1 MLRASALG
9 LQVVILFAVLAWAGH
24 WIDGRYDS
32 APWGTLAGIALGIS
46 GMVTTLLREGGMLK
60 SRAERER
67 DRKRDTDRDPD
78 RDGGGTRP
86 E

>member
-32 APWGTLAGIALGIS
+32 APWGTLAGIALGIF

-60 SRAERER
+60 SRAERDRER
-67 DRKRDTDRDPD
+67 DRDSDTD
-78 RDGGGTRP
+78 GHRP